1 MPSLTELI
9 QGFQRG
15 SLTRDEF
22 LASVD
27 LALKEDPTD
36 STQFARVLSEEH
48 TRFPLPAAV
57 YAEVMRRI
65 DSRAATQFDP
75 LATSIDGAAD
85 EQSGGEG
92 TRIEGTRNDETR
104 VEETRIESTRVEPE
118 PSDRVTPP
126 PYSAGAGAGNT
137 GTNLG
142 TSTGTST
149 GTNTGSSTGSSSG
162 SQSGSSFVSGF
173 VPAGPTKGVGDTLN
187 GRFVLEECLGVGG
200 MGTVYKALDLRKLE
214 ASDRK
219 PYIAIKVLNMQF
231 AAHPKSLMALQREA
245 RKAQQLAHRNIVT
258 VYDFDR
264 DGSTVYLT
272 MEYLS
277 GKSLNRVLRAPDFE
291 GLPYAKALPIITG
304 MGRALAYAHERGF
317 VHCDFKPAN
326 VFLTDRGEVKVIDFG
341 IARGFQQPAD
351 DADQTVFDPG
361 SLGGM
366 TPAYASPEMFEH
378 RDPDPRDD
386 IYALACVTYEL
397 LTGKHPY
404 NRLSATE
411 ARGRNLKPVQP
422 TSLSRS
428 QWKAL
433 RQGLSF
439 DRATRTPTVT
449 RFLAGLG
456 AEPQQ
461 DDNRL
466 PIIIGGAVA
475 GVAILTGVGF
485 YAWRVATTPQPMQKK
500 EVVASQVTK
509 EETTKEET
517 PAAKPAPPPSAPP
530 STPPSPAAPP
540 TLTMAAVAPV
550 LARTACSLLTAG
562 IDGSALQVEGYA
574 SEKGVPRLR
583 EQLRAIPGVESLKF
597 DVLPLTDDK
606 CDVVRIVAPYW
617 SGHKAGGAVLRTRG
631 NGQLVEGTPLVL
643 DINTPPHDTYV
654 YVDYFVVDGKVAHLV
669 PSALVQG
676 NQAPPNYSATIGDG
690 GDWVISKPFG
700 TELVVLLTTPA
711 PLLASRRQEFE
722 SRQDYL
728 RAIEAPLAQMA
739 SKYGKDQVS
748 ADLVQIST
756 RAK

>member
-9 QGFQRG
+9 QSFQRG

-27 LALKEDPTD
+27 LVLKEDTTD
-36 STQFARVLSEEH
+36 STQFARVLSEEN

-65 DSRAATQFDP
+65 DSHVATRFDP
-75 LATSIDGAAD
+75 LATSVGDAAG
-85 EQSGGEG
+85 ERSGSEA
-92 TRIEGTRNDETR
+92 TRIESTRI
-104 VEETRIESTRVEPE
+104 EETRIESE
-118 PSDRVTPP
+118 PSDRGTPSLHP
-126 PYSAGAGAGNT
+126 ASGSTASNT
-137 GTNLG
+137 G
-142 TSTGTST
+142 
-149 GTNTGSSTGSSSG
+149 NTGSSTGSHSG
-162 SQSGSSFVSGF
+162 GIMSGF
-173 VPAGPTKGVGDTLN
+173 VPTGPTKGVGDTLN

-264 DGSTVYLT
+264 DSSTVYLT
-272 MEYLS
+272 MEFLS

-291 GLPYAKALPIITG
+291 GMPYAKALPIITG

-378 RDPDPRDD
+378 REPDPRDD

-404 NRLSATE
+404 NRLSSTE
-411 ARGRNLKPVQP
+411 ARAQHVKPVQP
-422 TSLSRS
+422 KSLSRG
-428 QWKAL
+428 QWKVL
-433 RQGLSF
+433 RQALSL

-461 DDNRL
+461 HGDIRV
-466 PIIIGGAVA
+466 PIMIGGVVA
-475 GVAILTGVGF
+475 GVAVLTGVAF
-485 YAWRVATTPQPMQKK
+485 YAWQAVTAPKEKK
-500 EVVASQVTK
+500 EVVAAQVTPQMPP
-509 EETTKEET
+509 TAT
-517 PAAKPAPPPSAPP
+517 PQASASAPVK
-530 STPPSPAAPP
+530 
-540 TLTMAAVAPV
+540 LTMDAVTPV

-562 IDGSALQVEGYA
+562 VDGSALRVDGYV
-574 SEKGVPRLR
+574 SETGVRRLR
-583 EQLRAIPGVESLKF
+583 EQLQAIPGVESLRF
-597 DVLPLTDDK
+597 NVQPLTDDK
-606 CDVVRIVAPYW
+606 CEVIRVVAPYW
-617 SGHKAGGAVLRTRG
+617 SGHKSGGAFLRTRG
-631 NGQLVEGTPLVL
+631 IGQLVEGTPLVL
-643 DINTPPHDTYV
+643 DINTPPHDSYV

-669 PSALVQG
+669 PSAQTQG
-676 NQAPPNYSATIGDG
+676 NQAPANYSATIGDG

-700 TELVVLLTTPA
+700 TELVVLLTTPV
-711 PLLASRRQEFE
+711 PLFASRRQEFE
-722 SRQDYL
+722 ARQDYL
-728 RAIEAPLAQMA
+728 RAIEGPLAQMA
-739 SKYGKDQVS
+739 SKYGKDQIS

-756 RAK
+756 RAR